1 VTVRERI
8 ECSDSQVEE
17 LLGFVLARQ
26 AEDEATARAKQD
38 AILADVCALAHNL
51 LDIAE
56 DRCDGA
62 TPCQLSARH
71 IRALAAVAALHPDHP
86 EFRKEW
92 LAWNRPRV

>member
-38 AILADVCALAHNL
+38 AILTDVCALAHNL